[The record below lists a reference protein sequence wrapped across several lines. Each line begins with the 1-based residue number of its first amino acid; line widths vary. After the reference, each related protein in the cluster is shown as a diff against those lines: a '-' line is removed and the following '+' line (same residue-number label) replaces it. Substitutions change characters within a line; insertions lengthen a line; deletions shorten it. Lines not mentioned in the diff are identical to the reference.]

1 MTKQPSPMPAVS
13 RRSFFRAGLAAASGF
28 YLEPML
34 RPVNVY
40 AGENVNLRG
49 AADFCIFVFL
59 NGGASQ
65 IDTFD
70 LKEGAWTPPD
80 FGVRKLSSGM
90 TLPCGVFP
98 NLAQKM
104 DQLAVV
110 RSLEAWESAHARA
123 QYYLQVGHSFSPA
136 RRKEIP

>member
-1 MTKQPSPMPAVS
+1 MKNELHPIPQVS

-28 YLEPML
+28 YLEPLL

-40 AGENVNLRG
+40 AGEGVHLRG
-49 AADFCIFVFL
+49 AADHCIYIFL

-65 IDTFD
+65 IDTSD
-70 LKEGAWTPPD
+70 LKEGGWTPPD
-80 FGVRKLSSGM
+80 FAVRKLKSGIS
-90 TLPCGVFP
+90 LPSGLFP
-98 NLAQKM
+98 NLAEKM
-104 DQLAVV
+104 DELAVV

-136 RRKEIP
+136 